1 MHGQTTPEE
10 TVRMKVGP
18 KYVKERRL
26 SREKQ
31 HLYAQGYANKQNLYR
46 REKKR
51 ILMEH
56 NDLTGARLDSLD
68 TGEPNGDSAIKPRI
82 LHHQENPCQ
91 LLV

>member
-18 KYVKERRL
+18 KYVKEQRL

-46 REKKR
+46 RKKKKDTR
-51 ILMEH
+51 
-56 NDLTGARLDSLD
+56 GA
-68 TGEPNGDSAIKPRI
+68 
-82 LHHQENPCQ
+82 
-91 LLV
+91 